1 MGFLV
6 FCGDLPL
13 VVGGCDAPLGVTA
26 DAPLQGGEDK
36 NKASSAVMSVSRSE
50 RRFFQN
56 NSNRVFM
63 TSIWELLTSSISV
76 KFIL

>member
-26 DAPLQGGEDK
+26 DAPLQGGEDTSGEK
-36 NKASSAVMSVSRSE
+36 QSFFSSNVSLKVRTMLFSE
-50 RRFFQN
+50 
-56 NSNRVFM
+56 
-63 TSIWELLTSSISV
+63 
-76 KFIL
+76 